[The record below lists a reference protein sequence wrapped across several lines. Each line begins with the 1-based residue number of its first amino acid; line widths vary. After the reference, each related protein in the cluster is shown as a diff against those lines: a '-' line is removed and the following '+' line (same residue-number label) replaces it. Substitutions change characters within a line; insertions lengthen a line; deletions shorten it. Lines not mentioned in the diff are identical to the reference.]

1 MIVGIAC
8 CCFGVGVG
16 ASKCGTSWGSP
27 GCPRDTCA
35 WTGPLGG
42 TGGWRGSWGVQMR
55 HLLGHPGQPGM
66 PQRHLC
72 VDGAFGGTGGWC
84 GSRGVQTRHLLGH
97 PGQPGMPQ
105 RHLRVDGAFGGTGG
119 WCGSWAVQ
127 MRVAVA
133 CTGCCCCCRLL
144 VVSVT
149 VMMVV
154 PQFRELGKFQ
164 LRSGYHLVDK
174 TIQSTPSC

>member
-1 MIVGIAC
+1 MIAGNAC

-16 ASKCGTSWGSP
+16 ASKCGTSWGTPGSP

-42 TGGWRGSWGVQMR
+42 QAAGVGVGG
-55 HLLGHPGQPGM
+55 
-66 PQRHLC
+66 
-72 VDGAFGGTGGWC
+72 
-84 GSRGVQTRHLLGH
+84 
-97 PGQPGMPQ
+97 
-105 RHLRVDGAFGGTGG
+105 
-119 WCGSWAVQ
+119 VQ

-133 CTGCCCCCRLL
+133 CTGCCCCCLLL

-154 PQFRELGKFQ
+154 PQF
-164 LRSGYHLVDK
+164 SGTWKVPAKIRL
-174 TIQSTPSC
+174 SPGR